1 MCEAAWVAVF
11 LAPLL
16 AKKCRGSQAW
26 WSGVYLQNHCRDKTN
41 FQKHTKLDIENGNM
55 RNGCHLIW
63 QSHPLQMKVPSQ
75 NHLRRLQLSWCLP
88 LLAWSWDGWQALEQP
103 GRRKKHKT
111 VWSIWLSTSPTN
123 AVKHILLQPRWRT
136 LMYCKFV
143 NVCSAGC
150 SLVFPAVEEILTY
163 CDCRFQC
170 DPGNSIHLRHSRHWR
185 SRRTR

>member
-1 MCEAAWVAVF
+1 MAMGILRCITCCHGFPCFRIFSFAFVPQTLGQVV
-11 LAPLL
+11 
-16 AKKCRGSQAW
+16 GT
-26 WSGVYLQNHCRDKTN
+26 YLQPCPPEPN
-41 FQKHTKLDIENGNM
+41 
-55 RNGCHLIW
+55 
-63 QSHPLQMKVPSQ
+63 
-75 NHLRRLQLSWCLP
+75 
-88 LLAWSWDGWQALEQP
+88 LAHVEAPEQP

-111 VWSIWLSTSPTN
+111 VWSIWLSTSPTS

-170 DPGNSIHLRHSRHWR
+170 DPGNSVHLRHSRH
-185 SRRTR
+185 